1 MVEIRLIVA
10 TEKFEKDVKKIK
22 DRGLRDR
29 LEKQIRKA
37 IEDPDFGKPLRYDL
51 KGERTVY
58 VNPYR
63 LIYKVEGDRLIL
75 LRFEHREKVYGYYAH

>member
-1 MVEIRLIVA
+1 MVEIRFIVA